1 MPLPDGATFNI
12 TTGEFTFTPRPRQV
26 GDIPLSF
33 LARTAGE
40 EVSESITVTVPAAVP
55 GAPTRMRGRV
65 FDASRD
71 GVRRV
76 EAIDT
81 TLNGLPQ
88 AIVSDIRYRGEALQN
103 RLPRDPTVGILTD
116 YRITIIW

>member
-1 MPLPDGATFNI
+1 
-12 TTGEFTFTPRPRQV
+12 
-26 GDIPLSF
+26 
-33 LARTAGE
+33 
-40 EVSESITVTVPAAVP
+40 
-55 GAPTRMRGRV
+55 MRGRV

-116 YRITIIW
+116 YRITII